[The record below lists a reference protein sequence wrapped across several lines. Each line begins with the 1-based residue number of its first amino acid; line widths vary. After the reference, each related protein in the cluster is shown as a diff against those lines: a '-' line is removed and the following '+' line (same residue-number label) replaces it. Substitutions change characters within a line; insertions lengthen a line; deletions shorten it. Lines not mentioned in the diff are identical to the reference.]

1 MTSSHSQAEIV
12 ALENRRLA
20 VIVGDVSGHGR
31 GALPQT
37 ALARYTL
44 RAYLEAG
51 LPPREAVQ
59 MAAPGLA
66 RELRSTSLTVALGTY
81 DPDHRILTYSCA
93 GHPPPIIVGID
104 HEPVT
109 ACSSPPIGMGLPT
122 GRRQTT
128 LTVPGAATV
137 CFYTDGLADAS
148 AKGMAFGETRLKE
161 LLADMGETAT
171 AERLVDAVAAATD
184 RHFDDMAACVLRID
198 GGNGAVAPRVVEEI
212 ELDATDIERRDSLQ
226 RFLIACGAPMQS
238 IPGVRERVTVIVRQT
253 GAALVRVTRGPGEPA
268 IEVSTPAVRV
278 LDPLRAAGLH
288 PATRIGA

>member
-1 MTSSHSQAEIV
+1 MTSSPSPAEV
-12 ALENRRLA
+12 VPLEDRRLA

-66 RELRSTSLTVALGTY
+66 RELKTTSLTVALGTY
-81 DPDHRILTYSCA
+81 DPDRRILTYSCA

-109 ACSSPPIGMGLPT
+109 AYSSPPIGMGLPT

-128 LTVPGAATV
+128 LTIPAPATV

-148 AKGMAFGETRLKE
+148 SDGEPFGDERLKQ
-161 LLADMGETAT
+161 LLSEMGESAT
-171 AERLVDAVAAATD
+171 ADALVEAVAAATD

-198 GGNGAVAPRVVEEI
+198 GGDASIAQQTIEEI
-212 ELDATDIERRDSLQ
+212 ELDATDIERRDGVE
-226 RFLIACGAPMQS
+226 RFLLACGVESEMIRPARDRATVA
-238 IPGVRERVTVIVRQT
+238 VRRT
-253 GAALVRVTRGPGEPA
+253 GAALLRVTRGAGRPT
-268 IEVSTPAVRV
+268 IEISTPQVRV
-278 LDPLRAAGLH
+278 IDPMHAAV
-288 PATRIGA
+288 